1 MASGFE
7 RRFSSYPGNDVI
19 KQIEGVSVID
29 LVSVTAGS
37 SVGTGVVCCVG
48 EFEDVSTSVLVS
60 GTGVISTN
68 YTPTEVFGAQDF
80 ALKFGGWDETIG
92 NFGNTGG
99 NGFVALRSKQFA
111 RLLCVAIN
119 IASAQGM
126 RFFRQ
131 LPVNAAQTSTLPAV
145 PVIGATVAAGTE
157 FKAATKRVRTASRVQ
172 FSALAPIATGT
183 NGSSAVGAS
192 GATQTF
198 NAASGF
204 DWTTIVRPD
213 NTLGAHKG
221 DILVVGYN
229 SAGVMTPAGVAG
241 TYRVASE
248 PSSGIAIV
256 VENLDGS
263 NFAWTSQTNVPWRLH
278 FASDAD
284 TGPITVQG
292 SALNGGYAAADVGGY
307 VVPVRPL
314 TDGTGSTSGTTA
326 WASALT
332 VAPSVAVT
340 AMTGSTWDPL
350 SGLSGRTNPTT
361 GLSFDPTI
369 QGINAAQ
376 SSTMDAAYTNAIAS
390 TISQSYPTS
399 EINGIFAARTSATIR
414 QQLKANV
421 LSASSNGLGRWTI
434 IVPELSVQSTSAVV
448 ADADPGVGANRDER
462 VFYTWPGVLTYIP
475 EAVNF
480 KIAGS
485 DGLIYTNGKLD
496 VDFAGFYAS
505 VLSLLAPE
513 RNPGQAADP
522 IPGALSAVL
531 GIQRGVPSLNMNDY
545 ITLKSRG
552 VSAIRMDRTVGPIIQ
567 SGVTSSLLTGRTDI
581 KRRRMADYIQDSL
594 VQLLMPFSKLPL
606 STSNKDS
613 MANEVEAFLADLKSA
628 TVPANQR
635 INDYVVDDK
644 NGNTDS
650 AVAQGIYT
658 IIVKVQLTPT
668 ADFIVLQTAIGFDSV
683 KVTQS

>member
-7 RRFSSYPGNDVI
+7 RRFASFPGNDVI

-48 EFEDVSTSVLVS
+48 EFADVSTSVLVS
-60 GTGVISTN
+60 GTGVVSTN
-68 YTPTEVFGAQDF
+68 YSPTEVFGAQDF

-145 PVIGATVAAGTE
+145 PVIGAAVAAGTE
-157 FKAATKRVRTASRVQ
+157 FKAATKRVRVAARIQ
-172 FSALAPIATGT
+172 FTALAPIATGT
-183 NGSSAVGAS
+183 GGSSTNGAS
-192 GATQTF
+192 GATQVF
-198 NAASGF
+198 NMGSG

-221 DILVVGYN
+221 DILVIGYN
-229 SAGVMTPAGVAG
+229 ASGVMTPAGVAG

-248 PSSGIAIV
+248 PVSGTAITI
-256 VENLDGS
+256 ENLDGS
-263 NFAWTSQTNVPWRLH
+263 NFAFTSQSNIPWRLH

-292 SALNGGYAAADVGGY
+292 SALNGGYAAADAGGY
-307 VVPVRPL
+307 TIPVRPL
-314 TDGTGSTSGTTA
+314 TDGTGSTSGTTS
-326 WASALT
+326 WANSLT
-332 VAPSVAVT
+332 VTPSVAVT

-350 SGLSGRTNPTT
+350 SGLSGRTQPSA

-369 QGINAAQ
+369 QGINAGQ
-376 SSTMDAAYTNAIAS
+376 SSTMDAAYANAIAS
-390 TISQSYPTS
+390 TISMTYPTS
-399 EINGIFAARTSATIR
+399 EINGIFAARTSSTIR

-421 LSASSNGLGRWTI
+421 LLASQNGTGRWTI
-434 IVPELSVQSTSAVV
+434 LVPELSVKTTSAVV

-462 VFYTWPGVLTYIP
+462 VFYTWPGVVTYIP
-475 EAVNF
+475 EAANF
-480 KIAGS
+480 KVAGADS
-485 DGLIYTNGKLD
+485 LIYTDGRID
-496 VDFAGFYAS
+496 VDFAGYYAS

-513 RNPGQAADP
+513 RNPGQAAEP
-522 IPGALSAVL
+522 IPTALSSVL
-531 GIQRGVPSLNMNDY
+531 GIQRGVASLTMSDY
-545 ITLKSRG
+545 ITLKARG
-552 VSAIRMDRTVGPIIQ
+552 VSAIRIDRTVGPIIQ

-606 STSNKDS
+606 SDSNKDS
-613 MANEVEAFLADLKSA
+613 MTNEVEAFLGELRSA
-628 TVPANQR
+628 TVPSNQR

-644 NGNTDS
+644 NGNTD
-650 AVAQGIYT
+650 AAIAQGIYT